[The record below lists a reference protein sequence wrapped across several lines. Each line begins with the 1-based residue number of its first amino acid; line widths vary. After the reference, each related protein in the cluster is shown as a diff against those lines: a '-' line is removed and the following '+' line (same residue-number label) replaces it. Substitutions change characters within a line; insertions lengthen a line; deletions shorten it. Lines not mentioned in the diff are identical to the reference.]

1 MAEVRLTPVR
11 RRAAP
16 AAIRDPAHRAAVAAA
31 YASVRARRRDPVR
44 RLTLAEALIEA
55 GQMRRVYRHLR
66 WAMALA
72 PPDWGGLSRVGEAF
86 FRMGE
91 HVAARQVFARAQAL
105 GVLRPR
111 AHRTYAALLHKEGK
125 VRDAR
130 RMLALSALMEPLR
143 APPVRHPDR
152 LQVLRLRCFDN
163 SRYQTERGRR
173 SGLWTRSLKSGHFSL
188 ADLLP
193 PGTADL
199 HVLSAWGDS
208 LALVED
214 LPPVGVL
221 INTIACADLN
231 GPQLRNAETLLAR
244 FPDLPVINHPE
255 LVLGTAR
262 RTNALRLPLIDG
274 VRFPRTEAIQMEAPA
289 DTLRRIEAKGLGYPM
304 LLRVAG
310 TQTGLTMEKVETPE
324 AAIAWLSA
332 RTPRQALLAIEYI
345 DLPDAEGLYRK
356 MRCFFIDGELY
367 PVASLVSDTWQI
379 HSGDRYRVMDRHP
392 EAQARESAW
401 LDDPEGHL
409 GARPI
414 AALNEIADQ
423 LGLDFFGID
432 FCMDG
437 EGQVV
442 VFEANAAMRHN
453 FDHARA
459 FPYTR
464 PHLER
469 VSAAFVA
476 MVRRRAGG

>member
-1 MAEVRLTPVR
+1 MAEVRLTPLR
-11 RRAAP
+11 RRAPEAV
-16 AAIRDPAHRAAVAAA
+16 RDPARRAALASA
-31 YASVRARRRDPVR
+31 YAAVRARRRDPHR
-44 RLTLAEALIEA
+44 RLALAEALIEA
-55 GQMRRVYRHLR
+55 GHPRRVYRHLR

-86 FRMGE
+86 FRIGE
-91 HVAARQVFARAQAL
+91 HVAAGQVFARAQGL
-105 GVLRPR
+105 GVLAPR

-143 APPVRHPDR
+143 RPPVHHAGR

-208 LALVED
+208 LALVEE
-214 LPPVGVL
+214 LPAVGVL

-231 GPQLRNAETLLAR
+231 GPQLRNAESFLAR
-244 FPDLPVINHPE
+244 FPYLPVINHPE

-274 VRFPRTEAIQMEAPA
+274 IRFPRTEAVQMEEPA
-289 DTLRRIEAKGLGYPM
+289 DTLRRIEAKGLGYP
-304 LLRVAG
+304 LILRVAG
-310 TQTGLTMEKVETPE
+310 TQTGLTMEKADTPE
-324 AAIAWLSA
+324 AALAWLRA
-332 RTPRQALLAIEYI
+332 RTPRQALLAIEYL
-345 DLPDAEGLYRK
+345 DLPDAEGHYRK
-356 MRCFFIDGELY
+356 MRCFFIDGQLY

-379 HSGDRYRVMDRHP
+379 HSGDRYRVMDRHAA
-392 EAQARESAW
+392 AQARERAW
-401 LDDPEGHL
+401 LEDPEGHL
-409 GARPI
+409 GARPV
-414 AALNEIADQ
+414 AALQEVADQ
-423 LGLDFFGID
+423 IGLDFFGID
-432 FCMDG
+432 FCLDPDG
-437 EGQVV
+437 RVV

-464 PHLER
+464 PYLER
-469 VSAAFVA
+469 ISDAFVA
-476 MVRRRAGG
+476 MVRRRSAV